1 MGEERRRNKLH
12 DETVKTC
19 INEWSYI
26 ARSAGPVFGKERS
39 LPDPLECFPK
49 SPGPTYGIVLL
60 CVCVCSVTLLWLT
73 VVFTLTPNCSAS

>member
-12 DETVKTC
+12 DETVKIR

-26 ARSAGPVFGKERS
+26 ARSACPVLGKGSS
-39 LPDPLECFPK
+39 LPDLLECFPK

-60 CVCVCSVTLLWLT
+60 CVCALQCLSG
-73 VVFTLTPNCSAS
+73 